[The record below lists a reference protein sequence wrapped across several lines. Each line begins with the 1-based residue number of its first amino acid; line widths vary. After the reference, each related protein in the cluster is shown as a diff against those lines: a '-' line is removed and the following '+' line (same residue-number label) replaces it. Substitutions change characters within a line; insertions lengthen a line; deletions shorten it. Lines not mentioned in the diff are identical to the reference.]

1 MKKILTLI
9 AAAVILVGGYYF
21 FNPSPRI
28 TNTSPGGSNIICF
41 GDSLTYGTG
50 STPGKNYPAQLSL
63 LISKPVINAG
73 IPGDTTTTALNRL
86 GKDVLTQSPRI
97 VIITLGG
104 NDLKNRAPKKTA
116 FNNLKKIIES
126 IQHQGALVVVGG
138 IDIPLWGRGFGDLYK
153 KVCNDTGAI
162 LIPNIFDGIM
172 GKREL
177 MSDPIHPNDKGY
189 ALMAK
194 RFQKTIKPYL
204 SR

>member
-1 MKKILTLI
+1 MKKILPLI
-9 AAAVILVGGYYF
+9 AVASILAAGFYF
-21 FNPSPRI
+21 FNPSDRI
-28 TNTSPGGSNIICF
+28 KNTSPNGSNIICF

-73 IPGDTTTTALNRL
+73 IPGDTTALAFNRL
-86 GKDVLTQSPRI
+86 ERDVLTRSPRI

-104 NDLKNRAPKKTA
+104 NDLKNRVSKETA
-116 FNNLKKIIES
+116 FNNLKNIIES
-126 IQHQGALVVVGG
+126 IQRQGALVVVGG
-138 IDIPLWGRGFGDLYK
+138 INIPLWGRGFGNAYE
-153 KVCNDTGAI
+153 KVCKETGAI
-162 LIPNIFDGIM
+162 LIPHILDGII

-194 RFQKTIKPYL
+194 RFHKAIKPYL
-204 SR
+204 

>member
-1 MKKILTLI
+1 MKKILILI
-9 AAAVILVGGYYF
+9 AAAVILAGGYYF
-21 FNPSPRI
+21 FNPSTRI
-28 TNTSPGGSNIICF
+28 INTSPGGSNIICF

-63 LISKPVINAG
+63 LISNPVINAG
-73 IPGDTTTTALNRL
+73 IPGDTTATALSRL
-86 GKDVLTQSPRI
+86 EEDVLTQSPRI

-104 NDLKNRAPKKTA
+104 NDLKNRVPKETA

-138 IDIPLWGRGFGDLYK
+138 IDIPLRGRGFGDAYENP
-153 KVCNDTGAI
+153 CSQTGPI
-162 LIPNIFDGIM
+162 LIPHILDGII

-194 RFQKTIKPYL
+194 RLHKAIRPYL
-204 SR
+204 